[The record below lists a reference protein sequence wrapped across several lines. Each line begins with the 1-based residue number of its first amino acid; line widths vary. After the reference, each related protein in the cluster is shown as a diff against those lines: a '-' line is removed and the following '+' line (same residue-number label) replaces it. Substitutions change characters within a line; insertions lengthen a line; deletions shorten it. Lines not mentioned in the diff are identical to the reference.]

1 MSGERGF
8 AMDDVSGRSLEQIRS
23 DIDQVDRELARLLE
37 KRMALV
43 SEVTDYK
50 RRANKAVLDASR
62 EERVIENVLGCVSHP
77 RYNQSI
83 EEIFRHLMKVSRE
96 YQSKCLEHAESQP
109 RFGLIGEKLSHSLSP
124 AIHEL
129 YFNFTQ
135 TQGSYTL
142 QETPRSDLPELLK
155 KLRAGGY
162 SGVNV
167 TVPYKSEI
175 IPFLDELSPEVRH
188 IGAVNTIVLSD
199 TIKGYNTDYHGFGA
213 ALARCGV
220 ALKGKRCAVLGSGGS
235 AHAVMAYLE
244 DQGVGELVIVSRDPE
259 SVYFKFPGLPA
270 ERLEDF
276 SARGFDL
283 VINTTPVGMY
293 PSAQDSPLTK
303 EQLAGA
309 GFVMDLIYN
318 PPETRLLS
326 FARELGIPCCN
337 GLYML
342 VAQALHA
349 ESIWLDRPVEPA
361 LVENIYDEMVKRL

>member
-1 MSGERGF
+1 MK
-8 AMDDVSGRSLEQIRS
+8 DVSKRDLEQIRS

-62 EERVIENVLGCVSHP
+62 EDRVIRNVLDCVSQPSFHK
-77 RYNQSI
+77 SI
-83 EEIFRHLMKVSRE
+83 EEIFRHMMKVSRE
-96 YQSKCLEHAESQP
+96 YQSKRLEHTNTPP

-124 AIHEL
+124 AIHDL
-129 YFNFTQ
+129 FFNFTQ

-142 QETPRSDLPELLK
+142 LETPRSDLPELLK
-155 KLRAGGY
+155 KLKAEGY

-175 IPFLDELSPEVRH
+175 MPFLDELSSEARH

-199 TIKGYNTDYHGFGA
+199 TLKGYNTDYHGFGA
-213 ALARCGV
+213 ALAHCGV
-220 ALKGKRCAVLGSGGS
+220 ALCGKRCAVLGSGGS

-244 DQGVGELVIVSRDPE
+244 DQGAKELVIVSRDPE
-259 SVYFKFPGLPA
+259 SVYFKFPGLPV
-270 ERLEDF
+270 EKLEDF
-276 SARGFDL
+276 CAQGFDL
-283 VINTTPVGMY
+283 VVNTTPVGMY
-293 PSAQDSPLTK
+293 PSSQVSPLTK
-303 EQLAGA
+303 EQLIGA

-326 FARELGIPCCN
+326 LARELGIPCCN

-342 VAQALHA
+342 VAQAMHG
-349 ESIWLDRPVEPA
+349 EGIWLGRSVDQVI
-361 LVENIYDEMVKRL
+361 VDKIFDEMVKRL